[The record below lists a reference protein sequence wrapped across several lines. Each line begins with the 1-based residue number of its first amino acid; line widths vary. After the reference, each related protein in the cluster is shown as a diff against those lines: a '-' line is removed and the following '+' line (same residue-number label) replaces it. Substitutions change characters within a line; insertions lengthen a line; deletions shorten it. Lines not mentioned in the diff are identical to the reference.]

1 MARMCRAFVG
11 GEEARDQSP
20 RARCLFS
27 GYGICLPDSA
37 VYVTVF
43 PMTCMLSL
51 AEEKSTL
58 IDTADT
64 YNWLLMK

>member
-1 MARMCRAFVG
+1 M
-11 GEEARDQSP
+11 SP

-43 PMTCMLSL
+43 PMACMLSL

-64 YNWLLMK
+64 YNWLSMK